1 MPAEAELVRTLRDG
15 SLQCRVCEHFC
26 VIPLDGWGRCGVRQH
41 VDGKLILQ
49 VYGYPIAVH
58 LDPIEKKPL
67 YHFLPGSAIYSLGT
81 LGCNFRCPWCQ
92 NWEISQLTP
101 REVGL
106 PHGKMM
112 TPEEVVRQAQR
123 QGARAIAYTYN
134 EPTVFF
140 EYTLDIARLA
150 REAGLRNVYVS
161 NGFMSRE
168 ALERL
173 VPYLDA
179 INIDL
184 KGFSE
189 PFYREYCGARLE
201 PVKRNIADLV
211 HNPAVWVEVTTLLI
225 PGLNDSD
232 AELRAAAEWM
242 ARVSPDTPW
251 HFSAFFPAYQMLDRP
266 PTPLT
271 TLLKAAQIAREAG
284 MRYVYL
290 GNVRD
295 TEFGQTRCPQC
306 GAVLIQRS
314 GYWTRPLW
322 TQSGRCSAC
331 GAALPGVWE

>member
-1 MPAEAELVRTLRDG
+1 MPAEAELVQPLRDG

-26 VIPLDGWGRCGVRQH
+26 VIPPGEWGKCGVRQH
-41 VDGKLILQ
+41 VDGKLVLQ
-49 VYGYPIAVH
+49 VYGHPIAVH

-67 YHFLPGSAIYSLGT
+67 YHFLPGTAIYSLGT

-92 NWEISQLTP
+92 NWEISQFTV

-106 PHGKMM
+106 PRGKALS
-112 TPEEVVRQAQR
+112 PEEVVRAAQR
-123 QGARAIAYTYN
+123 QGAQAIAYTYN
-134 EPTVFF
+134 EPTIFF

-161 NGFMSRE
+161 NGFMSRA

-189 PFYREYCGARLE
+189 AFYREYCAARLE

-211 HNPAVWVEVTTLLI
+211 REPSVWVEVTTLLI

-232 AELRAAAEWM
+232 AELRAAAAWM
-242 ARVSPDTPW
+242 AHLSPDTPW
-251 HFSAFFPAYQMLDRP
+251 HFSAFFPNYQMTDRP
-266 PTPLT
+266 ATPLS
-271 TLLKAAQIAREAG
+271 TLMRAAQIAREAG

-306 GAVLIQRS
+306 GALLIQRS
-314 GYWTRPLW
+314 GYWVRPLW
-322 TQSGRCSAC
+322 PEPGRCPAC
-331 GAALPGVWE
+331 GTAIAGVWA

>member
-26 VIPLDGWGRCGVRQH
+26 VIPLDGWGKCGVRQH
-41 VDGKLILQ
+41 VAGKLILQ
-49 VYGYPIAVH
+49 VYGHPVAVH

-81 LGCNFRCPWCQ
+81 LGCNFSCSWCQ
-92 NWEISQLTP
+92 NWEISQFTV

-106 PHGKMM
+106 PHGRSL
-112 TPEEVVRQAQR
+112 TPEEVVHQAQR
-123 QGARAIAYTYN
+123 QGAAAIAYTYN
-134 EPTVFF
+134 EPTIFF

-150 REAGLRNVYVS
+150 RAAGLRNVYVS
-161 NGFMSRE
+161 NGFMSQE
-168 ALERL
+168 ASNQL

-184 KGFSE
+184 KGFTE
-189 PFYREYCGARLE
+189 AFYRDYCHARLE
-201 PVKRNIADLV
+201 PVKRNIATLV
-211 HNPAVWVEVTTLLI
+211 QEPSVWVEVTTLLI

-232 AELRAAAEWM
+232 TELRAAANWM
-242 ARVSPDTPW
+242 ARLSPDIPW
-251 HFSAFFPAYQMLDRP
+251 HFSAFFPNYKMTDRP
-266 PTPLT
+266 PTSLT
-271 TLLKAAQIAREAG
+271 TLMRAAQIAREAG

-295 TEFGQTRCPQC
+295 TEFSQTRCPEC
-306 GAVLIQRS
+306 GALLIQRS

-322 TQSGRCSAC
+322 TTPGQCPAC
-331 GAALPGVWE
+331 HTVIPGVWA